1 MANRIKGITVE
12 IGGDT
17 TKLSKALEGVNKDIK
32 GTQTQLKD
40 VQKLLKLDP
49 SNTELLSQKHKLLAD
64 AVTATKEK
72 LEVLKTAAEQ
82 ANTALANGEI
92 PQQQYDALQREI
104 IETENEL
111 KRLTTEANNSHTAL
125 EKMGVL
131 GETLQSAGDKISGVG
146 QKLLPVTA
154 GVTALGT
161 IAVKTGADFDSAMS
175 KVAAVSGA
183 TGSEMDALRE
193 KAHEMGSKT
202 KFSASE
208 AADAMNYMAMAG
220 WKTNDMLSGIEGIMN
235 LAAASGEDLASTSDI
250 VTDAL
255 TAFGLSASDSGHFA
269 DILAAASSN
278 ANTNVSM
285 MGETFKYA
293 APVLGSLGYSAEDS
307 AIAIGLMA
315 NAGIKSSQAG
325 TALRSAITNLAK
337 PTDTVASAMEQY
349 GISLTDSSGKMYSLR
364 ELMEQLRQKLGGLSE
379 AEQAQAAASL
389 FGKEAMSGMLAI
401 INGSPADFE
410 KLSNAID
417 TCSDTVDGYNGTTEK
432 MAAVMQ
438 DNLAGQVTILKSQLE
453 ELAISF
459 SDILMPTI
467 RSIVSR
473 IQELVD
479 KLNQL
484 DPQTKETI
492 AKIALVAAALGPM
505 LVVLG
510 KTISSVGTVFSAV
523 SKLPALFSAVQSGI
537 GAITG
542 ALGVSLG
549 PLLAIIAAVATL
561 VAAFVHLWKTNDEFK
576 SNIIAIWEQIKS
588 TFTGLTQGITDR
600 LNALGF
606 DFESFTDVLKAA
618 WDGLCNLLAPI
629 FEGVFQNIS
638 NIFSGF
644 ADILLNSLDVLI
656 GLFTGDWEQCWDGI
670 KGIFTSIWNF
680 VVNSF
685 RNIMNTLKGIANV
698 VLGWFGTS
706 WNEVWTSIKT
716 FFVDTWNSIA
726 SFFTGIV
733 IGIRDFFVNIWT
745 GIYTFF
751 SNIFN
756 AIYTVVS
763 TVFQTI
769 YNTIMTVWNSIY
781 ETIAPLL
788 DAFKYLFET
797 IFQAIHII
805 ISNVMDW
812 ISEKISA
819 IWNAIVSF
827 LTPILE
833 GIKNTF
839 TTIWNAIK
847 SVIDTVLGAIQ
858 SVITSVWNAIYG
870 FLSPILNSIK
880 SVVSS
885 VWDSISSKI
894 SSIMSTIKSTI
905 SSIWDNI
912 KSAVSTKV
920 SGVKTAIQDGFQA
933 AVDWIKGLASDAWN
947 WGADIISGIIDGIK
961 SMINNLADTVTGVAD
976 TIRDFLHFSVPDK
989 GPLTDYESWMPDFMK
1004 GLADG
1009 IDKSKKYVEKAVG
1022 GVAKAMQLTMD
1033 SDLNYSLHGIS
1044 GAMLPD
1050 SSGGTVNNYYN
1061 TDNRKTVN
1069 QTNQSPKALSRLEIY
1084 RLTRNALHL

>member
-72 LEVLKTAAEQ
+72 LETLKTAAEQ

-92 PQQQYDALQREI
+92 SQQQYDALQREI

-193 KAHEMGSKT
+193 KAREMGSKT

-220 WKTNDMLSGIEGIMN
+220 WKTNDMLSGVEGIMN

-523 SKLPALFSAVQSGI
+523 SKLPALFSTVQSGI

-549 PLLAIIAAVATL
+549 PLLAIIAAVAAL

-576 SNIIAIWEQIKS
+576 SNIIAIWEQIKN

-600 LNALGF
+600 INALGF

-618 WDGLCNLLAPI
+618 WDELCNLLAPI

-638 NIFSGF
+638 NIFSEFTGV
-644 ADILLNSLDVLI
+644 LLGLLDVLI
-656 GLFTGDWEQCWDGI
+656 GLFTGDWEQCWYGI

-680 VVNSF
+680 IVNTF
-685 RNIMNTLKGIANV
+685 RNIMNTLKGIADV

-716 FFVDTWNSIA
+716 FFVDTWNSI
-726 SFFTGIV
+726 STFFTGI
-733 IGIRDFFVNIWT
+733 ITGIRDFFVNIWT
-745 GIYTFF
+745 EIYTFF

-858 SVITSVWNAIYG
+858 SVTTSVWNAIYG

-905 SSIWDNI
+905 SSIWDSI

-1022 GVAKAMQLTMD
+1022 SVAEAMQLTMD

-1069 QTNQSPKALSRLEIY
+1069 QTNQSPKTLSRLEIY
-1084 RLTRNALHL
+1084 RLTRNALNV